1 VSSDPLSDVLEL
13 VNAQSVLSGEIRA
26 SGPWAIRFPPRQ
38 IKFLALVR
46 GSCWVS
52 IGGSKRPRRLDE
64 GDVLLLAQRPFVLA
78 SDLSVTPVDANKCR
92 WSGDGSTTIGD
103 GREFSLLGGH
113 ITLDAAHAWLLLDV
127 LPPTIHVRGSSD
139 EAIAIR
145 WLLRELVRERATAR
159 PGTLLAS
166 AHAAQMLFVQALRSH
181 LSLSRSPAPGWFRG
195 LGDPT
200 ILPALRVMHAEP
212 GRPWELGQLAK
223 AASMSRSTFALRF
236 KTVLGVAPL
245 TYLTEWRMR
254 LAEKAL
260 RDDGTSVA
268 TLAQSLGYAS
278 EAAFS
283 HAFKRVTGSA
293 PNRYRLAMKERSS
306 G

>member
-1 VSSDPLSDVLEL
+1 
-13 VNAQSVLSGEIRA
+13 
-26 SGPWAIRFPPRQ
+26 
-38 IKFLALVR
+38 
-46 GSCWVS
+46 
-52 IGGSKRPRRLDE
+52 
-64 GDVLLLAQRPFVLA
+64 
-78 SDLSVTPVDANKCR
+78 
-92 WSGDGSTTIGD
+92 
-103 GREFSLLGGH
+103 
-113 ITLDAAHAWLLLDV
+113 
-127 LPPTIHVRGSSD
+127 
-139 EAIAIR
+139 
-145 WLLRELVRERATAR
+145 
-159 PGTLLAS
+159 
-166 AHAAQMLFVQALRSH
+166 
-181 LSLSRSPAPGWFRG
+181 
-195 LGDPT
+195 
-200 ILPALRVMHAEP
+200 MHAEP

-268 TLAQSLGYAS
+268 ALAQSLGYAS

-293 PNRYRLAMKERSS
+293 PKRYRLAMKERSS